1 MKIRISSPL
10 SFDSI
15 VDGPGLRMVIWTQGC
30 KHSCTKCHNPQTHDL
45 HGGFEVYIDEIID
58 SIKKLRLQRG
68 ITLSGGEPFL
78 QPEPLQK
85 IAKEARNQGLDVW
98 AYTGFTF
105 EQLLDNKNPNYFK
118 NLNLL
123 NQIDALVDGK
133 FVYEKRDI
141 SLRFRGSSNQ
151 RVIDVQKSLKNKK
164 VILLD
169 EYNQNYLYNA
179 K

>member
-1 MKIRISSPL
+1 MKIRLSSPL

-30 KHSCTKCHNPQTHDL
+30 IHNCNECHNPQTHNL
-45 HGGFEVYIDEIID
+45 YGGYEVDISEVINNIQNL
-58 SIKKLRLQRG
+58 KLQRG
-68 ITLSGGEPFL
+68 ITFSGGEPFL
-78 QPEPLQK
+78 QPEPLEK
-85 IAKEARNQGLDVW
+85 IAKEAKNSNLDVW

-118 NLNLL
+118 NINLL
-123 NQIDALVDGK
+123 NQIDILVDGK
-133 FVYEKRDI
+133 FIYEKRNI
-141 SLRFRGSSNQ
+141 HLRFRGSSNQ

-164 VILLD
+164 VILAK
-169 EYNQNYLYNA
+169 EYIEEELCSA